1 MQGVDGGGDD
11 RDPLGFVLLDM
22 RLKVSQ
28 LLTTEGSPV
37 TAIEE
42 DNGPMAL
49 KVVGDGQSASVY
61 QVPCHAWEGI
71 ARVELSRLAEPR
83 QETVP

>member
-1 MQGVDGGGDD
+1 
-11 RDPLGFVLLDM
+11 
-22 RLKVSQ
+22 
-28 LLTTEGSPV
+28 
-37 TAIEE
+37 
-42 DNGPMAL
+42 MAL